1 MDPLSMDAVNE
12 MLDKSGLA
20 ASSVRRYKNT
30 WQQWLRWC
38 DDRGVHPGTAQNA
51 DVDVFLGQFQGTQ
64 RKNKKDTLS
73 SIYAKARPEGVHPVQ
88 RNLPVTAY
96 SQDRLDRQFE
106 AWSRW
111 CEKQGV
117 EPLPADPQLMAEYLY
132 MLAEKSYAN
141 TENTWRSIRR
151 TSIAQGLSDPRRAE
165 PVKQAIRT
173 IRLARKNEP
182 RPTARGSSG
191 HHERAQ
197 RAIRRNWEKW
207 CAEQGITPIS
217 ATPSQVINFLEFKSD
232 TWGMTAIIGNAY
244 QLRSYFR
251 TAGCT
256 PNPAESQECRD
267 YMLSLV
273 SRYSRSMEEDRKQ
286 EKQAQR
292 AAAKKQRLEEFYP
305 VEAAECISHLASST
319 REKTMAQWREWSL
332 WCDAIG
338 VAPLHAT
345 PSEIVTFLTELADRI
360 ATSTVEQY
368 CTAIAVTYEAAASD
382 MMNPARHILVRNVL
396 RRLHREKGQPC
407 AQMTG
412 LTDEDFARI
421 EVTARRPKAWETGHQ
436 AYVRG
441 TLDLAL
447 IGVMRDGLLRVGE
460 AAALLWADL
469 EEDDDGA
476 GTLYIARSKT
486 DQEGQGAVTYVSPQ
500 TMRYLRELR
509 ELRDP
514 ETDQAIIFYPDPA
527 TLHHRIRRCAQHAGL
542 KGRYGGHS
550 SRIGQAQDL
559 ALANFSMVQIMNA
572 GRWRSPQ
579 MPAYYIRKLEA
590 KRNAV
595 ARLYAHRPDLTDVTG
610 DYSGAHGHS
619 NTYISPALGSLTPAP
634 SPARTA

>member
-1 MDPLSMDAVNE
+1 MDPLNIDAVNE

-20 ASSVRRYKNT
+20 ANTVRRYKAT

-51 DVDVFLGQFQGTQ
+51 DVDRFLGQFQGTQ

-88 RNLPVTAY
+88 RNRPVTAY
-96 SQDRLDRQFE
+96 SQEGLDSQFT
-106 AWSRW
+106 AWRRW

-117 EPLPADPQLMAEYLY
+117 ESLPAAPQLMAEYLY
-132 MLAEKSYAN
+132 MLAKKSYAN
-141 TENTWRSIRR
+141 TEKTWRSIRR
-151 TSIAQGLSDPRRAE
+151 ASIAQGLPDPRRAG
-165 PVKQAIRT
+165 PVKEAIRT

-182 RPTARGSSG
+182 RPTARGSSED
-191 HHERAQ
+191 HEKAQ
-197 RAIRRNWEKW
+197 RTTRRSWEKW
-207 CAEQGITPIS
+207 CAEQGITPTS
-217 ATPSQVINFLEFKSD
+217 TTPSQVIDFLEFKSD
-232 TWGMTAIIGNAY
+232 TLGMTALRGNTY

-267 YMLSLV
+267 YMRSLV
-273 SRYSRSMEEDRKQ
+273 SHYSRSMEEERKQ

-292 AAAKKQRLEEFYP
+292 DAAKKQRLEEFYP
-305 VEAAECISHLASST
+305 VEAAECISHLASAT
-319 REKTMAQWREWSL
+319 REKILAQWREWSL
-332 WCDAIG
+332 WCDANG

-382 MMNPARHILVRNVL
+382 VMNPARHILVRNMI
-396 RRLHREKGQPC
+396 RRLHREKGQPP

-421 EVTARRPKAWETGHQ
+421 EVTARRPKAWETGRQ
-436 AYVRG
+436 AYERG

-447 IGVMRDGLLRVGE
+447 IGVMRDGLLRAGE
-460 AAALLWADL
+460 AAALRWANL
-469 EEDDDGA
+469 QEDDDGA
-476 GTLYIARSKT
+476 GTLYVARSKT
-486 DQEGQGAVTYVSPQ
+486 DQEGQGAVTYVSHQ

-509 ELRDP
+509 DLREP
-514 ETDQAIIFYPDPA
+514 ETDQAIIFYPVPT

-550 SRIGQAQDL
+550 SRIGQALDL
-559 ALANFSMVQIMNA
+559 ALANFSLLQIMNA
-572 GRWRSPQ
+572 GRWRRPE

-610 DYSGAHGHS
+610 D
-619 NTYISPALGSLTPAP
+619 
-634 SPARTA
+634 

>member
-1 MDPLSMDAVNE
+1 MDPLNIDAVNE

-20 ASSVRRYKNT
+20 AYTVGSYKAT

-51 DVDVFLGQFQGTQ
+51 DVDRFLGQFQGTQ

-88 RNLPVTAY
+88 RNLSVTAY
-96 SQDRLDRQFE
+96 SQDRLNRHFT

-111 CEKQGV
+111 CGKKGV
-117 EPLPADPQLMAEYLY
+117 KPLPADPQFMAEYLY
-132 MLAEKSYAN
+132 MLAKKSYAN
-141 TENTWRSIRR
+141 TETTWRSIRR
-151 TSIAQGLSDPRRAE
+151 ASIAQGLPDPRRAG
-165 PVKQAIRT
+165 PVKEAIRT

-182 RPTARGSSG
+182 RPTAWGSSEG
-191 HHERAQ
+191 QEKAQ
-197 RAIRRNWEKW
+197 RTTRRSWEKW
-207 CAEQGITPIS
+207 CAEQDIMPIS
-217 ATPSQVINFLEFKSD
+217 ATPSQVIDFLEFKSD
-232 TWGMTAIIGNAY
+232 TLGMTAIRGNAY

-267 YMLSLV
+267 YMRSLV
-273 SRYSRSMEEDRKQ
+273 SRYSRSTEEERKQ

-292 AAAKKQRLEEFYP
+292 DAAKKQRLEEFYP
-305 VEAAECISHLASST
+305 VEAAECISHLASAT

-332 WCDAIG
+332 WCDANG
-338 VAPLHAT
+338 VASLHAT

-360 ATSTVEQY
+360 ATSTVEKY

-382 MMNPARHILVRNVL
+382 VMNPARHILVRNVI
-396 RRLHREKGQPC
+396 RRLHREKGQPP

-421 EVTARRPKAWETGHQ
+421 EVTARRPKAWETERR
-436 AYVRG
+436 AYERG

-447 IGVMRDGLLRVGE
+447 IGVMRDGLLRAGE
-460 AAALLWADL
+460 AAALRWDDL
-469 EEDDDGA
+469 QEDDDGA

-486 DQEGQGAVTYVSPQ
+486 DQEGQGAVTYVSHQ

-514 ETDQAIIFYPDPA
+514 ETDQAIIFYRDPA
-527 TLHHRIRRCAQHAGL
+527 TLHHRIRKCAQHAGL

-550 SRIGQAQDL
+550 SRIGQALDL
-559 ALANFSMVQIMNA
+559 ALANFSLVQIMNA
-572 GRWRSPQ
+572 GRWRSPE

-595 ARLYAHRPDLTDVTG
+595 ARLYDLRPDLTDVTG
-610 DYSGAHGHS
+610 D
-619 NTYISPALGSLTPAP
+619 
-634 SPARTA
+634 